1 MKQLKKTLLTLAL
14 LIMAVTGAWAGEE
27 PQLLTKIY
35 ASSSFLTGSQ
45 TFDDIATVTFGG
57 AGTIV
62 FSNGWIQEEYEKD
75 ATVTVT
81 AVDGYTIT
89 SIKLYAAD
97 SHSATIS
104 TSPFTAYL
112 NKYGATYV
120 MTGANFT
127 GDYVGDELAKIEVYG
142 YKSEPSGPEVAW
154 DKTKKTGTF
163 TMPGGNVT
171 LEPEYYPQA
180 ALAAAPTAIN
190 DVPATTD
197 GAIVNVGTVANIG
210 ETTKAQG
217 TVMYYVSQT
226 ALDDAALLALTADQW
241 TADVPTAAGL
251 AEGEAHVYYYVRG
264 NDSDTDDEIFSDG
277 DILSANALT
286 VTIAA
291 EPTYAVT
298 FADGVNPEPPAEP
311 EWTAS
316 PNADVKKGTEVTV
329 TYTGTKKVIGVK
341 AEKKA
346 STVPVTAITLNKTA
360 TTITAGQT
368 ETLSVSSVTP
378 DDATDQT
385 VTWSSDNEAVATVD
399 ADGKV
404 TAVALGTANI
414 TATANDGSGVTAT
427 CVVTVNK
434 VVTINQS
441 DWGDGY
447 SGSFTKDGV
456 TVSAEIIDSEDGN
469 LMEGGTFS
477 TTLGNFTKIVVTTFR
492 CSASGTGW
500 SGSGS
505 PIMTWAGTPAST
517 VSFSG
522 NFMGRGR
529 TQTTIVCTIEPT
541 N

>member
-1 MKQLKKTLLTLAL
+1 MKQLKKTILTLVAL
-14 LIMAVTGAWAGEE
+14 FAMTAGAWADAVPVTELKASDINAWIGDDTALTAADLPGFTAVSDEE
-27 PQLLTKIY
+27 VVNIPAPLTNGAIFMIY
-35 ASSSFLTGSQ
+35 AFNGTNIKFVNYYNGAQVYKGEDYYNRDNIAYNAFDAGYIIYYTG
-45 TFDDIATVTFGG
+45 
-57 AGTIV
+57 
-62 FSNGWIQEEYEKD
+62 
-75 ATVTVT
+75 T
-81 AVDGYTIT
+81 A
-89 SIKLYAAD
+89 
-97 SHSATIS
+97 
-104 TSPFTAYL
+104 
-112 NKYGATYV
+112 
-120 MTGANFT
+120 
-127 GDYVGDELAKIEVYG
+127 
-142 YKSEPSGPEVAW
+142 PSGPKVTW
-154 DKTKKTGTF
+154 DKDKKTGSF

-180 ALAAAPTAIN
+180 ALTAAPTAIN

-197 GAIVNVGTVANIG
+197 GAIVSAGTVANIG
-210 ETTKAQG
+210 ETTTAQG
-217 TVMYYVSQT
+217 TVMYYVSPS
-226 ALDDAALLALTADQW
+226 ALDDATLLALAADQW
-241 TADVPTAAGL
+241 TADVPTAADL
-251 AEGEAHVYYYVRG
+251 AQGQAYVYYYVRG
-264 NDSDTDDEIFSDG
+264 NDGDTDDEIFSDG
-277 DILSANALT
+277 DILATNALT

-291 EPTYAVT
+291 APTYAVT
-298 FADGVNPEPPAEP
+298 FAEGTEESDK
-311 EWTAS
+311 WTAS
-316 PNADVKKGTEVTV
+316 PATDVKKGQTVTV

-346 STVPVTAITLNKTA
+346 AGVKVTAITLNKTA

-441 DWGDGY
+441 DWGNGY
-447 SGSFTKDGV
+447 SRSFTKDGV
-456 TVSAEIIDSEDGN
+456 TVSAEIIDSQYGN
-469 LMEGGTFS
+469 LMDGGTFS
-477 TTLGNFTKIVVTTFR
+477 TTLGNFTKIVVTTLI
-492 CSASGTGW
+492 CYASGTGW

-505 PIMTWAGTPAST
+505 SMTWAGTPAST

-522 NFMGRGR
+522 DFMGRGS
-529 TQTTIVCTIEPT
+529 TQTTIVCTIEPA